1 MSRLKVCVHASS
13 ILVCHLWLYMYCPS
27 VFASLCMGHLC
38 LDVCACAS
46 CTRMS
51 SVYVACLDEHVIC
64 VFRCTYVGH
73 LCFHPVRVLAYVDFD
88 VLNVE

>member
-1 MSRLKVCVHASS
+1 MYVLVPAVH
-13 ILVCHLWLYMYCPS
+13 
-27 VFASLCMGHLC
+27 
-38 LDVCACAS
+38 
-46 CTRMS
+46 TS

-73 LCFHPVRVLAYVDFD
+73 QCFHPVRVLAYVDFD